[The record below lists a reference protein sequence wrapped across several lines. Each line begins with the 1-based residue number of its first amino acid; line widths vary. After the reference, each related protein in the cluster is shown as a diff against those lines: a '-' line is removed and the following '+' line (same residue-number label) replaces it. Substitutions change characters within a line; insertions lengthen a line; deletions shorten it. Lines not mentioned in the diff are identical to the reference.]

1 MKLVFSLFD
10 LSDSLC
16 NSQFGPHTKAHLKVR
31 RPNFNKEFLTP
42 EQSKL
47 SDHRLHQPVLLQTF
61 TKNIW
66 LISTGFASCQVFVSQ
81 TLTQERLPC
90 RISYRV
96 CRSHANKW
104 WACEWW
110 EADRFYLTTTEHTRL
125 DTVQYLTAI
134 TNGSKILDE
143 LRWTARL
150 THCKRIARL
159 AAEETTKRY
168 RGFCCCHIIIAQ
180 TNLHVTTQKF
190 LDKEIWRT
198 AVRFGKWVLQRWS
211 I

>member
-16 NSQFGPHTKAHLKVR
+16 NSQFGPHSKAHLSVR
-31 RPNFNKEFLTP
+31 TPHFNTEFLTP

-47 SDHRLHQPVLLQTF
+47 SDLRLHQPVLLQTF
-61 TKNIW
+61 TKH
-66 LISTGFASCQVFVSQ
+66 LINFNRICQVPSLCFSDFHPGKI
-81 TLTQERLPC
+81 TLRH
-90 RISYRV
+90 YRV

-110 EADRFYLTTTEHTRL
+110 EEDRFYLTTTEHTRL

-134 TNGSKILDE
+134 TNGSKTLAE

-159 AAEETTKRY
+159 AAEETTKGH
-168 RGFCCCHIIIAQ
+168 RGFCCCHMIIAQ
-180 TNLHVTTQKF
+180 TNHHVTTQKI
-190 LDKEIWRT
+190 LDKEIRRT